1 MSRMSG
7 FFRNTAI
14 ALLFIPVFTGAQ
26 NGSVGITYSVDST
39 IVVFGDTRSG
49 HAVHKKVVDCILKT
63 APCAVFNSGDLVWN
77 GRSQKMWDRF
87 NAIEGPLLKSTKYYV
102 AAGNHELSSE
112 YFRNNFKL
120 PGNGLWYSVNIGG
133 IHFIALDNTS
143 EYAAGSEQYTWLEKD
158 LQQVPP
164 SVKFRVVVMHYP
176 AYTTGPHRGACKK
189 LQQSLVPL
197 FEKYGVDIVFAG
209 HNHGYERSLVN
220 NVYYVTSA
228 GGGAPLYNQKIKR
241 SYSQVFIKNYNFCTI
256 AAHGLEMKVT
266 ALDTA
271 MKTIDEFVV
280 TKK

>member
-1 MSRMSG
+1 MIKIMRL
-7 FFRNTAI
+7 FRNAAI
-14 ALLFIPVFTGAQ
+14 ALSFLPILISAQ

-77 GRSQKMWDRF
+77 GRSKKMWDRF
-87 NAIEGPLLKSTKYYV
+87 NEIEGPLLKSTKYYV

-133 IHFIALDNTS
+133 IHFIAIDNTS
-143 EYAAGSEQYTWLEKD
+143 DFYIGSEQYLWLEQD
-158 LQQVPP
+158 LQQVPADI
-164 SVKFRVVVMHYP
+164 KFRVVVMHYP
-176 AYTTGPHRGACKK
+176 AYTTGPHRGQCKK
-189 LQQSLVPL
+189 LQQTLVPL

-209 HNHGYERSLVN
+209 HNHGYERSFVK
-220 NVYYVTSA
+220 NVFYITSA
-228 GGGAPLYNQKIKR
+228 GGGAPLYNQKIK
-241 SYSQVFIKNYNFCTI
+241 SPYSQVFIKKYNFCTI
-256 AAHGLEMKVT
+256 SAHGNEMKVT

-271 MKTIDEFVV
+271 MKAIDEFVV
-280 TKK
+280 VKK

>member
-1 MSRMSG
+1 MNSTIRYFITVVIITLS
-7 FFRNTAI
+7 FNQVRSI
-14 ALLFIPVFTGAQ
+14 AQ
-26 NGSVGITYSVDST
+26 SGSVGITYSADST

-77 GRSQKMWDRF
+77 GRSKKMWNRF
-87 NAIEGPLLKSTKYYV
+87 NEIEGPLLRSTKYYV

-143 EYAAGSEQYTWLEKD
+143 DYAVGSEQYNWLEHD
-158 LQQVPP
+158 LQNVP
-164 SVKFRVVVMHYP
+164 SAVKFRVVVMHYP
-176 AYTTGPHRGACKK
+176 AYTTGPHRGECKK

-197 FEKYGVDIVFAG
+197 FEKYDVNIVFAG

-228 GGGAPLYNQKIKR
+228 GGGAPLYNQKIK
-241 SYSQVFIKNYNFCTI
+241 SPYSQVFVRNYNFCTI
-256 AAHGLEMKVT
+256 SASGPELKVT

-271 MKTIDEFVV
+271 MKTIDAFVV
-280 TKK
+280 RK